1 MPNTNAKAVSIF
13 LFILCAAALGSAQL
27 PAQTTRPTPAPAPAA
42 PCPTLSVQ
50 AQPQQ
55 GVRDG
60 QKVYFTANII
70 GGDPNVVPVIVWNV
84 TAGSIVQGQ
93 NMRRIEVDSTGA
105 GGTPDREIRAEPWI
119 SGYAPECTVQSFASV
134 KVIPP
139 AAKFGAFGEIGDEP
153 FKQNIDALAAFL
165 SQSTTDDVYVIAYAG
180 RTSDRSFTNNW
191 LRRIRTALVTAG
203 VESRRISAMDGG
215 FRETPLFDFWI
226 VAPGAEPPSPSPTIK
241 RSEIVYPKPLPKTTP
256 PKKP

>member
-1 MPNTNAKAVSIF
+1 MPSINIKVISVF
-13 LFILCAAALGSAQL
+13 LFILSAAVSASAQL
-27 PAQTTRPTPAPAPAA
+27 PAQTTRPTPAAAAVA
-42 PCPTLSVQ
+42 PCPTLTIQ
-50 AQPQQ
+50 AQPPQ

-60 QKVYFTANII
+60 QRVYFTANIM

-84 TAGSIVQGQ
+84 SAGSIVQGQ

-105 GGTPDREIRAEPWI
+105 GGSSDREIKAEPWI
-119 SGYAPECTVQSFASV
+119 SGYAPECMVQSFAVV

-165 SQSTTDDVYVIAYAG
+165 SQSPIDNVYVIAYAG
-180 RTSDRSFTNNW
+180 RTSERGFAANW
-191 LRRIRTALVTAG
+191 LRRIRAALVTAG
-203 VESRRISAMDGG
+203 IEPRRISAMDGG
-215 FRETPLFDFWI
+215 FRETPVFDFWI

-241 RSEIVYPKPLPKTTP
+241 RSEIVYPKAPPKTAN

>member
-1 MPNTNAKAVSIF
+1 MPSTNVKAVSVF
-13 LFILCAAALGSAQL
+13 LFILCVAASASAQI
-27 PAQTTRPTPAPAPAA
+27 PAA
-42 PCPTLSVQ
+42 KPAGPPGSQCPTLSVQ
-50 AQPQQ
+50 AQPPQ

-105 GGTPDREIRAEPWI
+105 GGSPDREIKAEPWI
-119 SGYAPECTVQSFASV
+119 SGYAPECVVQSFAAV

-139 AAKFGAFGEIGDEP
+139 AAKFGEFGEIGDDA

-165 SQSTTDDVYVIAYAG
+165 SQSSTDDVYVIAYAG
-180 RTSDRSFTNNW
+180 RTSDRGFANNW
-191 LRRIRTALVTAG
+191 LRRIRTALVAAG
-203 VESRRISAMDGG
+203 VESRRISALDGG

-226 VAPGAEPPSPSPTIK
+226 VAPGAEPPNPSPTIK
-241 RSEIVYPKPLPKTTP
+241 RNEIVYPKPLPKTST